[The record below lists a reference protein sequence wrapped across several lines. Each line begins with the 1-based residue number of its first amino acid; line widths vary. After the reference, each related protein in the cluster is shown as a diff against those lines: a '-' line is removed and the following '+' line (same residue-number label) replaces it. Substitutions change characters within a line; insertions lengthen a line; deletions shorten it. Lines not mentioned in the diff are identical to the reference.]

1 MTGERITKTYSWT
14 VSSGAEKVNIVM
26 LIVAVRVRCLSGDTQ
41 WQLRLC
47 LIYIHGG
54 DPHGARCLFGREDG

>member
-26 LIVAVRVRCLSGDTQ
+26 LMVVVRVRCLGGDTQ
-41 WQLRLC
+41 
-47 LIYIHGG
+47 
-54 DPHGARCLFGREDG
+54 